1 MSSEVQQQIQQDWE
15 NREFIEIVSQGIKK
29 IAEFLNDFD
38 MSCRSRI
45 AKINEQLTSLEQ
57 KVEYIEGRV
66 SRDCLYLLITFP
78 KWLPVGVNMQTLSNG
93 WAIFSPSPQH
103 NTNPNTPHLLSS
115 TWLKRER
122 VALDSEITNLHLT
135 AAVFHAKKHFTS
147 AI

>member
-66 SRDCLYLLITFP
+66 T
-78 KWLPVGVNMQTLSNG
+78 KGETLS
-93 WAIFSPSPQH
+93 
-103 NTNPNTPHLLSS
+103 
-115 TWLKRER
+115 
-122 VALDSEITNLHLT
+122 
-135 AAVFHAKKHFTS
+135 
-147 AI
+147 